1 MASSVSID
9 HGQIQD
15 TIISYRIGYLTAC
28 PIMGIILG
36 VCFRKTYS
44 FHTNQATARKSLT
57 INSTTSPSEH
67 SLTKTISRSPSDVS
81 SMIDTVTISSLNS
94 KEIKKI
100 KFEIW
105 RVRAVCSLTALA
117 FLFLAIDNL
126 SAIKSGRPS
135 KRTPWI
141 IEPAGYLIPAIS
153 GSVQLIVQT
162 YFVKSLYGI
171 TKSRYLTI
179 PIWTLSI
186 ISFIGSCGRTITI
199 AISNTNSAVDGF
211 KPSIQTQVLVAGIS
225 RVMYILWLGGAVLV
239 DIGLAVG
246 LSYNLKKSSYGGF
259 RSTQS
264 LVTKLADGFL
274 MTFSCSALIVVLTA
288 FIFFVPDV
296 GTSSGKPLG
305 IGSFSFMTFLH
316 VPTYYLS
323 FIYTLTRRKEI
334 GKELRTEQTSC
345 KLVTVP

>member
-1 MASSVSID
+1 MESASID
-9 HGQIQD
+9 QGQVQD
-15 TIISYRIGYLTAC
+15 TIIGYRIGYLTAC

-36 VCFRKTYS
+36 VCFRKTFS
-44 FHTNQATARKSLT
+44 FHTNQIKAKKSLSL
-57 INSTTSPSEH
+57 NSSHSPSENPMI
-67 SLTKTISRSPSDVS
+67 KPNSRSPSDTS
-81 SMIDTVTISSLNS
+81 SMLDSVTQTTLNS
-94 KEIKKI
+94 KELKKI
-100 KFEIW
+100 KYEFW

-171 TKSRYLTI
+171 SRSKYLTYS
-179 PIWTLSI
+179 IWLLSI
-186 ISFIGSCGRTITI
+186 ASFIGSCGRTITI
-199 AISNTNSAVDGF
+199 AISNTNNELDRF
-211 KPSIQTQVLVAGIS
+211 KPSIEQQILVAGIS

-246 LSYNLKKSSYGGF
+246 LSYNLKKSGYGGF

-296 GTSSGKPLG
+296 GTSAGKPLG
-305 IGSFSFMTFLH
+305 IGLFSFMTFLH

-334 GKELRTEQTSC
+334 GNELRTEQISC

>member
-1 MASSVSID
+1 MSSDSYQ
-9 HGQIQD
+9 GQIQE
-15 TIISYRIGYLTAC
+15 TIIGYRIGYLTAC

-44 FHTNQATARKSLT
+44 FHTIQTKRKSLSL
-57 INSTTSPSEH
+57 NSTN
-67 SLTKTISRSPSDVS
+67 SLPENALHKTKSRSPSDTS
-81 SMIDTVTISSLNS
+81 SIIDSATTTALNS

-100 KFEIW
+100 KYEFW

-126 SAIKSGRPS
+126 SAIRSGRPS

-171 TKSRYLTI
+171 TKSKYLTI

-186 ISFIGSCGRTITI
+186 LSFIGSCGRTITI
-199 AISNTNSAVDGF
+199 AISNTNNAVDGF
-211 KPSIQTQVLVAGIS
+211 KPSIDTQILVAGIS
-225 RVMYILWLGGAVLV
+225 RVMYILWLGGAVSV
-239 DIGLAVG
+239 DIGLAIG
-246 LSYNLKKSSYGGF
+246 LSYNLKKSGYGGF

-274 MTFSCSALIVVLTA
+274 MTFSCSALIVVVTA

-296 GTSSGKPLG
+296 GTSAGKPLG
-305 IGSFSFMTFLH
+305 IGLFSFMTFLH